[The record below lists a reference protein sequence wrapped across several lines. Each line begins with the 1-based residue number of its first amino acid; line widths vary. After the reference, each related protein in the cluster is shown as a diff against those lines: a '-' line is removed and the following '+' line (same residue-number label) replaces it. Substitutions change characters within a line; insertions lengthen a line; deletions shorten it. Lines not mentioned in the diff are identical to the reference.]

1 MRALQECRAIL
12 RVTMARRI
20 DRAIK
25 IMGLM
30 GLLLTLGAIV
40 VAGIMIWRHQM
51 GVGLGLR
58 MLAGVAALWLTLA
71 WAVVFVPRSIMLN
84 SAVNAR
90 MMPRQR
96 RRLMQMVAAGWLLTT
111 GLFTALSGHWTLFPL
126 AGMLML
132 GLAMTLSG
140 IVAGV
145 ALIILP
151 GNWPLASQLLLP
163 RAWVEA
169 LTGAVGLPALSALVL
184 LGAVLALRRMF
195 PAGGDAHLGKFSRQ
209 IERLQH
215 ARGGDWTQNLESGT
229 VSGASVLRFY
239 AAALRRD
246 CARGSHA
253 DPGKM
258 LMHAL
263 GPAANWTFWIASVA
277 IVLAIG
283 IGLHF
288 IMARYAGEK
297 VFASLVFGSMSGMV
311 VVILMSTG
319 QLVRAIDRTQGE
331 QALLRLAPLAGDQR
345 LLNRR
350 LATLLLRHALLV
362 WTMLTAVI
370 LLVSFLVVGSGNGL
384 IYLAGLCCLAG
395 QVALTGVLGN
405 YAGDDRRSLARMLL
419 AGLLALFEA
428 GVALGAG
435 RLIHASFG
443 WWMIAIA
450 VVVTALQLR
459 HGWCRMLAAPP
470 AFPARRLALS

>member
-58 MLAGVAALWLTLA
+58 MLAGVVALWLTLA

-350 LATLLLRHALLV
+350 LATQLLRHALLV
-362 WTMLTAVI
+362 WTMLTGVI
-370 LLVSFLVVGSGNGL
+370 LLVSFLVVGSGTGL

-459 HGWCRMLAAPP
+459 HGWRRMLAAPP